1 MKQED
6 NINANEIKV
15 ENRNE
20 ISFHVENEPE
30 SVPYNKEQ
38 NINKNLKIFYLIF
51 FKINFWYFIFHLI
64 LMFCFKEPRNI
75 VDEEKCHL
83 FERHSE
89 LPQVI

>member
-6 NINANEIKV
+6 NINANETKV

-20 ISFHVENEPE
+20 ISFYVENEPE

-51 FKINFWYFIFHLI
+51 FLNLIFDILYFI
-64 LMFCFKEPRNI
+64 
-75 VDEEKCHL
+75 
-83 FERHSE
+83 
-89 LPQVI
+89 

>member
-20 ISFHVENEPE
+20 ISFYVENEPE

-38 NINKNLKIFYLIF
+38 NINKNLKNFYFIF
-51 FKINFWYFIFHLI
+51 FKT
-64 LMFCFKEPRNI
+64 
-75 VDEEKCHL
+75 
-83 FERHSE
+83 
-89 LPQVI
+89 